1 MVGLIIR
8 ESELGTRPNERTNA
22 RALVHLVSHAAAAAV
37 AATRQPLPPSPFAFV
52 FVPPSFLPSFFTLR
66 ARALLQFPVGVQGQA
81 AFLRQKDR
89 QREGQRARMG
99 NNSID
104 YKTAE
109 KTMR

>member
-1 MVGLIIR
+1 MMTMMAGLIIR
-8 ESELGTRPNERTNA
+8 ESELGTRPNERTL
-22 RALVHLVSHAAAAAV
+22 LVHLVSHA